1 MIIDTHTHYDDE
13 AFNEDREDIL
23 AGLSSHGIGIVV
35 NIGVDRP
42 TSQAALDLSKQYDN
56 IYAVIG
62 FHPSEVWK
70 MTDDDE
76 AWIRDIAMEQ
86 SIKKIRS
93 ASQTNDEITNKV
105 VAIGEIGLDY
115 HWAKDDDEKK
125 DQAKWFRRQINL
137 AKEVSLPIV
146 VHSRDAAADTMNI
159 IKEEKAYECGGV
171 IHCYSYSPEQAKEYV
186 DMGFYLGIGGV
197 VTFKN
202 SKKLKETVI
211 QTDMSHLV
219 LETDCPYLSPEP
231 YRGKRND
238 SRNLKYVIREI
249 AELKNISEEEVI
261 AITEENARK
270 LYSIYETLRNTPK
283 TP

>member
-238 SRNLKYVIREI
+238 SCNLKYVIREI